1 MAIALEGT
9 FDYVFDVDADL
20 ASGGR
25 IKGRLR
31 DPLKRGERRLVGH
44 APVLEAVEYQREAW
58 QLYARITLTAA
69 DRGSAT
75 VSRVSFSIE
84 RGLVRVLQRN
94 DVIYISRTACGGVG
108 LSIVRDQYLQHSR
121 PPRL

>member
-1 MAIALEGT
+1 SGSARLFQRACVVTPRTGRVRNSRRAPMAIALEGT

-31 DPLKRGERRLVGH
+31 DPLKRGERRLVGQ

-58 QLYARITLTAA
+58 QLYARIAVAAA
-69 DRGSAT
+69 DR
-75 VSRVSFSIE
+75 
-84 RGLVRVLQRN
+84 
-94 DVIYISRTACGGVG
+94 
-108 LSIVRDQYLQHSR
+108 
-121 PPRL
+121 